1 MSMITISKQLGSLG
15 TEIAL
20 AVAEKLDY
28 EYVDKEKI
36 GKILADFGFGAPE
49 VEKFDEKKP
58 PFWDSLSIQRT
69 NFLYSIRA
77 AIYDFAR
84 KGQEVIVGRGGQV
97 LLKNLPG
104 TLHVRIFAPFDLRVK
119 RLAERERVDEK
130 HAVRMIRRS
139 DQDSAGYIH
148 SFFNAD
154 WNDASLYDLLI
165 NTERLSLSTAVQLI
179 LDSACSGEIKEGEE
193 KGREKLAEL
202 AMVQKVEAKLV
213 AMLGSDIHHVEVQ
226 AVRGVVILRG
236 AVPSSALKEECEKT
250 AAALEGVEQVDN
262 QLLVSQ
268 YYGHSI

>member
-36 GKILADFGFGAPE
+36 GNILAEFGFGAPE